1 MKYAAGGKRP
11 IPSPRLL
18 KASDGRHPCAIM
30 QGSFR
35 PNADW
40 EAVLDPGPDEDAL
53 AENRKRRAQQAVAR
67 AVAIRRNIA
76 VPVQPD
82 VPDPVAADISFT
94 VKDLLFYVLKGDN
107 ADAPPQPGQFGHYL
121 VTYMVDATTRFAS
134 PFLTQDQP
142 LPEFVPA
149 PVAPAGGG
157 PAPAGGGGGAGPAPA
172 AQPALL
178 PAPAHEPGMPGMGD
192 DTRPRPNLH
201 YCKEGRDFIRADPH
215 KFWEI
220 GISTLKNCLEK
231 AEAMDFAFAKRME
244 GFGNVAPSV
253 VWDCLDPYYDPSDR
267 KAVMDQFMAKYLNR
281 FYTRADACS
290 NEPDAQSLSEE
301 ALHKHKTFC
310 QAWTKKHYRCLTQ
323 AVTAPAEALAGEF
336 HEDLVGGSAQQHRL
350 TRLELSRVLMR
361 HQDVAP
367 EFASCLHYFMTN
379 LEQSRG
385 GRNASYKQMS
395 AVNSS
400 KAWSYNRLG
409 NLLGEHGAALARI
422 FRGLADE
429 GRARFDPFIIDW
441 YAILGQMPQVHRYF
455 NDSQT
460 SAGPGG
466 GAAGGR
472 RAAGQGQVPPWRV
485 GRQ

>member
-18 KASDGRHPCAIM
+18 KAPGSTHACAIM

-53 AENRKRRAQQAVAR
+53 AETRKRRAQQAVAR
-67 AVAIRRNIA
+67 AVAVRRNLPA
-76 VPVQPD
+76 PAD
-82 VPDPVAADISFT
+82 VEIPKPVAADISFT
-94 VKDLLFYVLKGDN
+94 VKGRLFYVLRGDN
-107 ADAPPQPGQFGHYL
+107 ADAPPRPGQFGHYL
-121 VTYMVDATTRFAS
+121 VTYMVDDAGRAR
-134 PFLTQDQP
+134 PFMTDEPYLIG
-142 LPEFVPA
+142 
-149 PVAPAGGG
+149 PVFP
-157 PAPAGGGGGAGPAPA
+157 
-172 AQPALL
+172 
-178 PAPAHEPGMPGMGD
+178 HEPGMPGMD
-192 DTRPRPNLH
+192 ADTRPRPNLH
-201 YCKEGRDFIRADPH
+201 YCKEGRDFIRADPT

-220 GISTLKNCLEK
+220 GISTLKRCLEK

-253 VWDCLDPYYDPSDR
+253 VWDCLDPDYDPSDR

-281 FYTRADACS
+281 FYTRADAGS

-310 QAWTKKHYRCLTQ
+310 QAWTKKHYRCLTP

-336 HEDLVGGSAQQHRL
+336 HEDLVGGSAQRHRL

-455 NDSQT
+455 DDSQT

-466 GAAGGR
+466 GAPAAR
-472 RAAGQGQVPPWRV
+472 RAAQQGQVPPWRV